1 MADDIFVTAKH
12 NQRTPRSNR
21 KKWVGLS
28 LMIFSA
34 ICFICCLFPSFLHI
48 GFFFYGLL
56 GVTCFWFFP
65 FLFIVGLA
73 LLKKMTFSA
82 GKKYAA
88 YIIMSYICVILLLHL
103 IFQTQ
108 MLSTYYLEFN
118 HFKGYT
124 SSTYLQ
130 TYGIS
135 VGGIL
140 FGIPVYFFRCLIGI
154 VGSYILFIIMSAIF
168 IGLLTD
174 YIIYNRTIQKRKEL
188 YSEKA
193 KNNYT
198 KDLQESTKI
207 IDKDKVDEYS
217 FITSG
222 DFDKQEQSQSSQE
235 QVSSPIW
242 NYNND
247 FFASSDE
254 QTDEKIES
262 QQNENEQET
271 PEEDKFSQKSE
282 AYRKLYGNLDD
293 ATTKNSDENKKKS
306 AKELIYGTKP
316 TLPDYF
322 FTNPNA
328 KSDAQNFVRN
338 YNNPYSNN
346 NLGNDSNDEVPSF
359 PRYSE
364 PTSTPT
370 PNLDNNVLNNS
381 SVRSSW
387 NNFEPETI
395 EEDKRPIS
403 SLYDNNQKSS
413 KFGDFESNNQDVSL
427 VKSES
432 GFKSKG
438 ESNIFAPDS
447 PKEKSQREERKVT
460 KQTNIY
466 DDAPKQYFRPPLS
479 LLKTYADDKQDH
491 TAEFQ
496 KKTAVLNQVFESF
509 GIPARVSNVVRGPKF
524 TRYEVSLQIGTS
536 VNKVLQIEK
545 NIEMALETDSG
556 IRIEAPI
563 PGKNAIGIEV
573 KNDHFSTVGLRELLE
588 SPEYENSK
596 YALPIAIGKNIT
608 GDIIVSGM
616 EKMLH
621 LLVAGSTGSGKSV
634 FIHSLLVSLLYKCS
648 PDDLKLVIID
658 PKQVDFVKY
667 NGIPHLITP
676 EVLFSF
682 EQAVNALN
690 WVVEEMEKRYTTFRQ
705 AGGYANIKEYNKS
718 PMVSSGEAKKIPYIV
733 VIVDEYADLT
743 AYDKNGTLEILIKR
757 ITQKARAAGIH
768 ILIST
773 QKPTVEV
780 INGVIKTNLPTR
792 VAFSLTNGTDSRVI
806 LDEVGAEKLLGA
818 GDMLFAPQDSNK
830 KIRLQGAWISDDE
843 IRSIV
848 SYIRSKNIASFDEN
862 LIATINKKLEEPK
875 EEASIPKVS
884 DNDENDSY
892 EVKEDPLMKKCL
904 ELVIARGK
912 ATTTMLVTKL
922 SIGYSRAARIIEQM
936 AERGY
941 ISDTNGKNGREI
953 LITQEKF
960 DQLFNNSDTEN

>member
-1 MADDIFVTAKH
+1 
-12 NQRTPRSNR
+12 
-21 KKWVGLS
+21 
-28 LMIFSA
+28 MIISA
-34 ICFICCLFPSFLHI
+34 ICFICCIFPSFLHI
-48 GFFFYGLL
+48 GFFFYGLI
-56 GVTCFWFFP
+56 GVTCFLFFP

-88 YIIMSYICVILLLHL
+88 YIILSYICVVSLLHL

-118 HFKGYT
+118 HFKGYI

-130 TYGIS
+130 TYGTSI
-135 VGGIL
+135 GGIL
-140 FGIPVYFFRCLIGI
+140 FGLLVFFFRCLIGI
-154 VGSYILFIIMSAIF
+154 VGSYILFIILSAIF

-174 YIIYNRTIQKRKEL
+174 YIIYNRTIQKRREL

-193 KNNYT
+193 KGAYSKHLAET
-198 KDLQESTKI
+198 SKI
-207 IDKDKVDEYS
+207 IDEEKEDEFAFMHENFTRQEDKVEEK
-217 FITSG
+217 TT
-222 DFDKQEQSQSSQE
+222 
-235 QVSSPIW
+235 SPIW
-242 NYNND
+242 NYNDDVFETPN
-247 FFASSDE
+247 SNENQTLYE
-254 QTDEKIES
+254 QNES
-262 QQNENEQET
+262 QDDEAAAKEQQA
-271 PEEDKFSQKSE
+271 QKSE

-293 ATTKNSDENKKKS
+293 TSFDNSNENKKKT
-306 AKELIYGTKP
+306 AKELIYGQKP

-322 FTNPNA
+322 YTNYNA
-328 KSDAQNFVRN
+328 KEDAKNFVRN
-338 YNNPYSNN
+338 YNNPFSNN
-346 NLGNDSNDEVPSF
+346 NSSDSSNINQM
-359 PRYSE
+359 PRYTE

-370 PNLDNNVLNNS
+370 PNLDNNVLNS
-381 SVRSSW
+381 SPVRSSW
-387 NNFEPETI
+387 NNFEPEKI
-395 EEDKRPIS
+395 EENKRPIS
-403 SLYDNNQKSS
+403 SLFDENQEIQKTDS
-413 KFGDFESNNQDVSL
+413 FGEYNTSNNNNSDISF
-427 VKSES
+427 VKHDSNQNT
-432 GFKSKG
+432 
-438 ESNIFAPDS
+438 NIFAPE
-447 PKEKSQREERKVT
+447 PLKEKPHRAEEKRVT

-466 DDAPKQYFRPPLS
+466 DDAPKQYYRPPLS
-479 LLKTYADDKQDH
+479 LLKTYADDKKDH
-491 TAEFQ
+491 SAEFT
-496 KKTAVLNQVFESF
+496 KKSAILNQVFESF
-509 GIPARVSNVVRGPKF
+509 GIPAKVSNVVRGPKF
-524 TRYEVSLQIGTS
+524 TRYEVSLQIGVS

-556 IRIEAPI
+556 VRIEAPI

-573 KNDHFSTVGLRELLE
+573 KNDSFSTVGLRELLE
-588 SPEYENSK
+588 APEFENSK
-596 YALPIAIGKNIT
+596 YALPVAIGKNIT

-634 FIHSLLVSLLYKCS
+634 FLHGLLLSLLYKCS
-648 PDDLKLVIID
+648 PEDLKLVIID

-667 NGIPHLITP
+667 NGLPHLITP

-718 PMVSSGEAKKIPYIV
+718 PMVTSGEVKKIPYIV
-733 VIVDEYADLT
+733 VVVDEYADLT
-743 AYDKNGTLEILIKR
+743 TCDKNGTLEILIKR

-773 QKPTVEV
+773 QKPTVQV

-792 VAFSLTNGTDSRVI
+792 VAFSLTNGTDSRVV
-806 LDEVGAEKLLGA
+806 LDEIGAEKLLGQ

-830 KIRLQGAWISDDE
+830 KIRLQGAFVSDDE
-843 IRSIV
+843 VRSVV

-862 LIATINKKLEEPK
+862 LIATINKKLEEPT
-875 EEASIPKVS
+875 EEVNIPKVS
-884 DNDENDSY
+884 DNDDPGSY

-953 LITQEKF
+953 LITQEQF
-960 DQLFNNSDTEN
+960 DRMFNSDDSQN